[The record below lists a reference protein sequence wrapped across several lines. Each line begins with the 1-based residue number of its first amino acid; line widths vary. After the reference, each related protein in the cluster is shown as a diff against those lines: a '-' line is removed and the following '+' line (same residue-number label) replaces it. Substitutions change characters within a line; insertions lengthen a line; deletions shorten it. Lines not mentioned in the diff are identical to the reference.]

1 MPDREKQPRSNGTAL
16 GQGLGS
22 PSRPLGRL
30 IREALGQG
38 LGSPSRPL
46 GRLIRDTM
54 RAKLLQLCP
63 TP

>member
-1 MPDREKQPRSNGTAL
+1 MPDGEKQPRSNGT
-16 GQGLGS
+16 
-22 PSRPLGRL
+22 
-30 IREALGQG
+30 ALGQG

-54 RAKLLQLCP
+54 RAKLLQLFP